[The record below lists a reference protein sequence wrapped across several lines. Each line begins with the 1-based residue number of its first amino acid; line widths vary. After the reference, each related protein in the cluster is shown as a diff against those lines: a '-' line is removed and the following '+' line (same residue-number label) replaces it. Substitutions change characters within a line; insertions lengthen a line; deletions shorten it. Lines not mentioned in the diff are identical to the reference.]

1 MKELLELLQ
10 DIVPDADFENCESLI
25 DDKILTSF
33 DVLTIVSEIE
43 DEFHIELSPAD
54 LVPENFNSAKSL
66 WALIEKRKK

>member
-1 MKELLELLQ
+1 MEELLELLQ
-10 DIVPDADFENCESLI
+10 DIVPDADFEHCETLI

-33 DVLTIVSEIE
+33 DVLTIVSEME

-66 WALIEKRKK
+66 WDLVQKRQK

>member
-1 MKELLELLQ
+1 MEELIELLQ

-33 DVLTIVSEIE
+33 DILTIVSEIQ
-43 DEFHIELSPAD
+43 DEFHVELSPAD

-66 WALIEKRKK
+66 WALIEKKKK